1 MIIDNENT
9 NITDNLKLI
18 EYSEISASFP
28 DEWILLANPVF
39 DENSEVLKGIVLFHS
54 KDKREV
60 CYKGRDKVK
69 EYQKISVIFT
79 GQYNIQ
85 RRVGIMKRV

>member
-9 NITDNLKLI
+9 NTTDNLKLI
-18 EYSEISASFP
+18 EYTEISTSFP
-28 DEWILLANPVF
+28 DEWILLGNPVL
-39 DENSEVLKGIVLFHS
+39 DENSEIVKGIVLFHS

-60 CYKGRDKVK
+60 CYKGRDRVK

-79 GQYNIQ
+79 GHYNIQ